1 MSTPAAAIAWEF
13 RTRHRWG
20 LIAIA
25 AYLVVLAVCRVRLS
39 AAPEYHSVDTFAFFV
54 VVPLTATFI
63 YFLAVFSY
71 GHGGDLAGRQSIFPP
86 RMFTLPVSDTALAGW
101 PMLFGTIVMALLW
114 LATRVLALWPKGAE
128 VPTVWPALLAAS
140 LLAWTQALTW
150 MPYPLP
156 GMRVILTILWL
167 ASIDAIVLVAL
178 HYRAHEWMMLGILA
192 PNLPL
197 AFFVARYA
205 VGRARRGGA
214 SSVLGPQSSVLRSE
228 DRGPRTEDFRSP
240 ARAQFWFEWRM
251 YGRTLP
257 ALVAVL
263 LPFELAMLW
272 IYAEVPPL
280 VYEML
285 GGILLTPPFMAAF
298 VAPAA
303 SAAMTPFIARRPV
316 SGGSL
321 IAAKLKAAAAST
333 AVAWQMVLIATPLAL
348 HFSGTMHIAMAPVDL
363 LIDVFGAPR
372 AIVLLLLAFLGLI
385 ASTWKQLVQSLCIGM
400 SGRPWLVKGSV
411 FATLCAITMLGLGFG
426 WIVTD
431 AHRFSVAWN
440 AIPMVV
446 AAAAVVK
453 VIAAIFVISRL
464 RTPNQLLIGV
474 IGWNVVVFA
483 LFAILNW
490 SVPGLLLSS
499 GFLLFLSILEV
510 PLVRLAAIGM
520 WNRCG

>member
-1 MSTPAAAIAWEF
+1 MRTPAAAIAWEF

-25 AYLVVLAVCRVRLS
+25 AYLAVLAVCRVRLS
-39 AAPEYHSVDTFAFFV
+39 DAPEYHSVDTFAFFV

-197 AFFVARYA
+197 AFVVARYA

-214 SSVLGPQSSVLRSE
+214 SSVLGPQSSVLRSARHALSTNIRGLRTE
-228 DRGPRTEDFRSP
+228 DRGLFYSVVLRSQSS
-240 ARAQFWFEWRM
+240 R
-251 YGRTLP
+251 
-257 ALVAVL
+257 
-263 LPFELAMLW
+263 
-272 IYAEVPPL
+272 
-280 VYEML
+280 
-285 GGILLTPPFMAAF
+285 MAAVGERPLRRGF
-298 VAPAA
+298 SRIVAKR
-303 SAAMTPFIARRPV
+303 S
-316 SGGSL
+316 
-321 IAAKLKAAAAST
+321 
-333 AVAWQMVLIATPLAL
+333 ATP
-348 HFSGTMHIAMAPVDL
+348 HE
-363 LIDVFGAPR
+363 R
-372 AIVLLLLAFLGLI
+372 
-385 ASTWKQLVQSLCIGM
+385 
-400 SGRPWLVKGSV
+400 
-411 FATLCAITMLGLGFG
+411 
-426 WIVTD
+426 
-431 AHRFSVAWN
+431 N
-440 AIPMVV
+440 VV
-446 AAAAVVK
+446 AATMKKCVRVERSSRK
-453 VIAAIFVISRL
+453 TIASGTAMPITMMPTISRGPDTG
-464 RTPNQLLIGV
+464 RFYPALL
-474 IGWNVVVFA
+474 
-483 LFAILNW
+483 
-490 SVPGLLLSS
+490 PD
-499 GFLLFLSILEV
+499 
-510 PLVRLAAIGM
+510 RL
-520 WNRCG
+520 